1 MLLLLSK
8 ERNLCVFVGDNESR
22 PFTDALS
29 QLSYSVGEKV
39 TFSNITGN
47 FLLVPLKSSCTTSKR
62 LHSYFCFNQFLL
74 FNFLVFFR
82 VLFGVFFSQHI
93 LRDIYDLS
101 NWNCFN
107 VQDLRISVWS
117 MSPSCL
123 CSVLLANRYVY
134 IFTEMKYHM
143 SRNKLTFVLI
153 ILLQKTKPTQQSVR
167 DLRGLGLTPDIIAC
181 RSTKVYLSILVSSPL
196 VLWYI
201 TKTLI
206 ILSFLFSGR
215 YLKRM

>member
-1 MLLLLSK
+1 MVPVDGKEGPPDVCIIELGGTIGTPHTHTHKKTTSKCLLLLLSK

-39 TFSNITGN
+39 TFCNITGN

-101 NWNCFN
+101 N
-107 VQDLRISVWS
+107 
-117 MSPSCL
+117 
-123 CSVLLANRYVY
+123 
-134 IFTEMKYHM
+134 
-143 SRNKLTFVLI
+143 
-153 ILLQKTKPTQQSVR
+153 
-167 DLRGLGLTPDIIAC
+167 
-181 RSTKVYLSILVSSPL
+181 
-196 VLWYI
+196 
-201 TKTLI
+201 
-206 ILSFLFSGR
+206 
-215 YLKRM
+215 